1 MRCRLTRRSLAKPL
15 REQYIPPIPTCY
27 CPDSR
32 HQNINGLSEQA
43 SIPHQQPTSDRT
55 SAPRAK
61 ALEIALGQTGLGQ
74 MSDWEDDRGQGSII
88 MELDSETMWTLST
101 DKTTLSLNMQVPAVG
116 GLDEPLNVSVEFDPD
131 SVDAMIEQLL
141 SLRARMV
148 S

>member
-1 MRCRLTRRSLAKPL
+1 
-15 REQYIPPIPTCY
+15 
-27 CPDSR
+27 
-32 HQNINGLSEQA
+32 
-43 SIPHQQPTSDRT
+43 
-55 SAPRAK
+55 
-61 ALEIALGQTGLGQ
+61 
-74 MSDWEDDRGQGSII
+74 MSNWEDDRGQGSII

>member
-1 MRCRLTRRSLAKPL
+1 
-15 REQYIPPIPTCY
+15 
-27 CPDSR
+27 
-32 HQNINGLSEQA
+32 
-43 SIPHQQPTSDRT
+43 
-55 SAPRAK
+55 
-61 ALEIALGQTGLGQ
+61 

-101 DKTTLSLNMQVPAVG
+101 DKTTVSLNMQVPPVG